1 MLGKQLGVDL
11 GTANV
16 LVYVKGRG
24 IVINEPSI
32 VAVARHSNTIV
43 AVGNEAREMEGRTP
57 DAINVIR
64 PMRHGV
70 IADYLTTEAMLRY
83 LIAKAVGRLSFV
95 KPEVVICAPVGATGV
110 ERRAVQE
117 ACEAAGA
124 RRPVHVI
131 PEPLAA
137 ALGARIPID
146 SPQGHMVV
154 DIGGGRTEA
163 AIISLYGIV
172 VSESVRVAGDRFDE
186 AIVNHV
192 KRRHNLIIG
201 ERTAEE
207 VKIAIGSAL
216 PLEEELTYEVRG
228 RDQITGLPRSIT
240 ITAAE
245 VCQALQEPLQAIV
258 GAIRSVFERTP
269 PELVSD
275 IIDHGIVL
283 VGGGAMLR
291 NLDRLI
297 TQAVG
302 IPCYVAE
309 NPLTCV
315 AMGAGVALEYLELIK
330 RAMPPEEEWAVAL

>member
-32 VAVARHSNTIV
+32 VAVARQNNTIV
-43 AVGNEAREMEGRTP
+43 AVGSEAAEMEGRTP
-57 DAINVIR
+57 EAIQVIR

-95 KPEVVICAPVGATGV
+95 KPEVVVCAPVGATGV

-137 ALGARIPID
+137 ALGAHIPID

-154 DIGGGRTEA
+154 DIGL
-163 AIISLYGIV
+163 SLIH
-172 VSESVRVAGDRFDE
+172 
-186 AIVNHV
+186 I
-192 KRRHNLIIG
+192 
-201 ERTAEE
+201 
-207 VKIAIGSAL
+207 
-216 PLEEELTYEVRG
+216 
-228 RDQITGLPRSIT
+228 
-240 ITAAE
+240 
-245 VCQALQEPLQAIV
+245 
-258 GAIRSVFERTP
+258 
-269 PELVSD
+269 
-275 IIDHGIVL
+275 
-283 VGGGAMLR
+283 
-291 NLDRLI
+291 
-297 TQAVG
+297 
-302 IPCYVAE
+302 
-309 NPLTCV
+309 
-315 AMGAGVALEYLELIK
+315 
-330 RAMPPEEEWAVAL
+330 

>member
-1 MLGKQLGVDL
+1 VLGKQLGVDL

>member
-1 MLGKQLGVDL
+1 LGVDL

>member
-1 MLGKQLGVDL
+1 
-11 GTANV
+11 
-16 LVYVKGRG
+16 
-24 IVINEPSI
+24 
-32 VAVARHSNTIV
+32 
-43 AVGNEAREMEGRTP
+43 
-57 DAINVIR
+57 
-64 PMRHGV
+64 
-70 IADYLTTEAMLRY
+70 
-83 LIAKAVGRLSFV
+83 
-95 KPEVVICAPVGATGV
+95 
-110 ERRAVQE
+110 VQE

-172 VSESVRVAGDRFDE
+172 VSESVRVAGDRLDE
-186 AIVNHV
+186 AIANHI

-201 ERTAEE
+201 DRTAEE
-207 VKIAIGSAL
+207 IKIALGSAL

-228 RDQITGLPRSIT
+228 RDQITGLPRT
-240 ITAAE
+240 ITVTASE
-245 VCQALQEPLQAIV
+245 VCQALQEPLQAIL

-283 VGGGAMLR
+283 VGGGALLR

-297 TQAVG
+297 TQVVG

-315 AMGAGVALEYLELIK
+315 AMGAGVALEYLDLIK
-330 RAMPPEEEWAVAL
+330 RAMPPEEEWAVAF